1 MKLKKSTK
9 LSGSSLVSVMIFSF
23 VILVVV
29 SSLVYVVR
37 FNLLGIKSLNQQE
50 AVITAEQQYIQDIFA
65 KGSIEFGKNNIGNY
79 DFENILKSSLAV
91 FSNKDVDVLLYNA
104 EPAAISNNIIHSLF
118 YKSNLK
124 LTKDIIYKELPKH
137 SMINYD
143 SEFVPIN
150 VPYIDISRMNTSQQ
164 FYHLN
169 QEQQISDNQSGF
181 IGVIEKE
188 YDWILVS
195 LNDGKTQ
202 VISLSGLNIAGDYK
216 IDIGWQLSKGHWQL
230 LLAIYDSE
238 HLYIFKTTL
247 NELINNFDKAILDLS
262 IPREVVDSPANIVA
276 LSWYYQHDNSQP
288 SLVVLSKRNDSAGN
302 TSVIVED
309 IEYENFNNT
318 YRASVKDAINDLGTL
333 DDANIYVEALDP
345 NYTLAKSP
353 LYVFAGDKLVV
364 YNLANSNKTDRL
376 IVPLNSIVEHK
387 PVIVKKDLYDYYIL
401 IYSGDRYY
409 QYKYTSN
416 TNIISL
422 ANTVIYP
429 RQTIENII
437 VKYGLKFII
446 TNKNIYV
453 DDFANKQLS
462 EVAI

>member
-1 MKLKKSTK
+1 MWLD
-9 LSGSSLVSVMIFSF
+9 LI
-23 VILVVV
+23 
-29 SSLVYVVR
+29 
-37 FNLLGIKSLNQQE
+37 LLGIKSLTQQE

-65 KGSIEFGKNNIGNY
+65 KGSINIAKITLTIIF
-79 DFENILKSSLAV
+79 FENVLKSNLAI
-91 FSNKDVDVLLYNA
+91 FSNTDVDVSLYNVQ
-104 EPAAISNNIIHSLF
+104 PTAISNDIIHRLF
-118 YKSNLK
+118 YQGNLK
-124 LTKDIIYKELPKH
+124 LTKDIIYKDLPKH

-143 SEFVPIN
+143 SEFVPID
-150 VPYIDISRMNTSQQ
+150 VPYIDITKMNNTQQ

-202 VISLSGLNIAGDYK
+202 VISLSGLSIAEDYK
-216 IDIGWQLSKGHWQL
+216 ISIGWNLTKVVGSYYYL
-230 LLAIYDSE
+230 YMIVS
-238 HLYIFKTTL
+238 LYIFKTTL

-262 IPREVVDSPANIVA
+262 TPIEVVDSPANIVA

-288 SLVVLSKRNDSAGN
+288 SLVVLSKRNDSTGK
-302 TSVIVED
+302 TSVIVK
-309 IEYENFNNT
+309 FNNI
-318 YRASVKDAINDLGTL
+318 YRASVKDAINGLGKL
-333 DDANIYVEALDP
+333 DDFNIYVEALDP
-345 NYTLAKSP
+345 SYTLAKSP

-364 YNLANSNKTDRL
+364 YSLVNSNKNDRL
-376 IVPLNSIVEHK
+376 IVPLQNIVKHK
-387 PVIVKKDLYDYYIL
+387 PVIVKKDPYEYYIL
-401 IYSGDRYY
+401 TYSGDCYY

-429 RQTIENII
+429 GQTIKNII
-437 VKYGLKFII
+437 VRYGLKFII